1 LARLWCPN
9 ARAFQRHHQQAAKLL
24 RWTATR
30 MQFAIIYSVVNQFF
44 TPIDFLAIDDMITRN
59 PLAAD

>member
-1 LARLWCPN
+1 
-9 ARAFQRHHQQAAKLL
+9 
-24 RWTATR
+24 